1 MLKKLL
7 EIVKV
12 KNEIDQKQAWCN
24 WPITY
29 LNWLKDELIEV
40 EEEIKENN
48 SVYLEDELWDILWSY
63 LNLLEWLKKEW
74 KIESVENVIS
84 RAENK
89 YIGRV
94 EAIQNREDNQRSSVW
109 KEVKEKQKL
118 ELQKEHNEKYKS
130 IL

>member
-12 KNEIDQKQAWCN
+12 KNEIDQKQAWYN

-48 SVYLEDELWDILWSY
+48 SVYLEDELWDIIRNY

-74 KIESVENVIS
+74 KIESIENVIS

-89 YIGRV
+89 YISRV
-94 EAIQNREDNQRSSVW
+94 QVIQNREDNQRSSGW

-118 ELQKEHNEKYKS
+118 ELQKEHNQKYPN